1 MMDIPRV
8 FCHACRLAPWFGTL
22 RVVGSPGF
30 PARFVTA
37 APIREQTP
45 ATNQLFA
52 SSTNGVAPSGDCLH
66 TPLPSAPAGSGLKKL
81 DPKMMRRMFPTA
93 LALAAAAVLMPAH
106 AADPRKVDVLLIGG
120 GIMSSTLG
128 VWLNELEPTWS
139 IEMVERLDKVAE
151 ESSNGWNNAGTGH
164 SALAELNYT
173 PEKNGKVDIS
183 KAIEINEA
191 FQISR
196 QFWSHQVRNGVLKN
210 PRSFI
215 NSTPHMSFLW
225 GDENIAFLKRRY
237 EALKASPLFY
247 GMQYSED
254 PEQIRKWVPLMMEGR
269 DPQQKVAATWSPLG
283 TDVNFGEITRQFVGS
298 LQGKPNFSLQ
308 TSSEVRDITRNADGT
323 WRVAYKNLKSGTSTQ
338 TDAKFVFIGA
348 GGGALHLL
356 QKSGI
361 PEAREYGAFPVGGSF
376 LVTENP
382 NIAQMHLAKAYGK
395 ASVGAP
401 PMSVPHLDTRV
412 LDGKRVI
419 LFGPFATFST
429 KFLKEGS
436 YLDLLTST
444 NTHNVWPMTKVGVA
458 EYPLVEY
465 LAGQLMLSD
474 DERLAALKEYF
485 PNAKKEDW
493 RLWQAGQRVQIIKRD
508 ADKGGVLKLGTEI
521 VVSQDRSIAG
531 LLGASPG
538 ASTAA
543 PIMLSVLEKAFKDK
557 VASPAW
563 QAKIR
568 EVVPSYGTALNASPA
583 KVQEEWNYTAKML
596 QLAVPAPVIPA
607 TTAGVPPAGAPVTQQ
622 GPNGTRKMN
631 AATDMAL

>member
-1 MMDIPRV
+1 M
-8 FCHACRLAPWFGTL
+8 F
-22 RVVGSPGF
+22 
-30 PARFVTA
+30 
-37 APIREQTP
+37 
-45 ATNQLFA
+45 
-52 SSTNGVAPSGDCLH
+52 
-66 TPLPSAPAGSGLKKL
+66 KKL
-81 DPKMMRRMFPTA
+81 NTA
-93 LALAAAAVLMPAH
+93 LLGLALSMGITSAYAEEAK
-106 AADPRKVDVLLIGG
+106 KVDVLLIGG
-120 GIMSSTLG
+120 GIMSATLG
-128 VWLNELEPTWS
+128 VWLNELEPGLS
-139 IEMVERLDKVAE
+139 MEMVERLDGVAQ

-173 PEKNGKVDIS
+173 PEDDKGNVQIA
-183 KAIEINEA
+183 KAVEINEA

-196 QFWSHQVRNGVLKN
+196 QFWAWQVQQGVLKN

-215 NSTPHMSFLW
+215 NSTPHMSFVW
-225 GDENIAFLKRRY
+225 GDDNIKFLKKRY
-237 EALKASPLFY
+237 EALQASPLFA

-254 PEQIRKWVPLMMEGR
+254 PAVIKKWVPLMMEGR
-269 DPQQKVAATWSPLG
+269 DPNQKVAATWSPIG
-283 TDVNFGEITRQFVGS
+283 TDMNFGEITRQFVAH
-298 LQGKPNFSLQ
+298 LQ
-308 TSSEVRDITRNADGT
+308 TTPKFDLKLSSEVQDITKNEDGS
-323 WRVAYKNLKSGTSTQ
+323 WRVSYKNLKDGTETE

-361 PEAREYGAFPVGGSF
+361 PEAKEYAGFPVGGSF

-382 NIAQMHLAKAYGK
+382 TLAEQHLAKAYGK

-436 YLDLLTST
+436 YLDLLTT
-444 NTHNVWPMTKVGVA
+444 TTTHNVWPMTKVGIK

-474 DERLAALKEYF
+474 EDRLNALKEYF
-485 PNAKKEDW
+485 PNAKAEDW

-508 ADKGGVLKLGTEI
+508 EAAGGVLKLGTEI
-521 VVSQDRSIAG
+521 VASADGTIAG

-543 PIMLSVLEKAFKDK
+543 PIMLTVLQKVFKDK
-557 VASPAW
+557 VATPAW
-563 QAKIR
+563 QEKLRQI
-568 EVVPSYGTALNASPA
+568 VPSYGTQLNSNPA
-583 KVQEEWNYTAKML
+583 KVAEEWAYTAKVL
-596 QLAVPAPVIPA
+596 ELTPPPVIGQVAAPA
-607 TTAGVPPAGAPVTQQ
+607 AAPAAPAKA
-622 GPNGTRKMN
+622 PKAN

>member
-1 MMDIPRV
+1 M
-8 FCHACRLAPWFGTL
+8 F
-22 RVVGSPGF
+22 
-30 PARFVTA
+30 
-37 APIREQTP
+37 
-45 ATNQLFA
+45 
-52 SSTNGVAPSGDCLH
+52 
-66 TPLPSAPAGSGLKKL
+66 KK
-81 DPKMMRRMFPTA
+81 MNTA
-93 LALAAAAVLMPAH
+93 LLGLALSMGITSVH
-106 AADPRKVDVLLIGG
+106 AEEAKKVDVLLIGG
-120 GIMSSTLG
+120 GIMSATLG
-128 VWLNELEPTWS
+128 VWLNELEPGTS
-139 IEMVERLDKVAE
+139 MEMIERLDGVAL

-173 PEKNGKVDIS
+173 PEDEKGNVSIP
-183 KAIEINEA
+183 KAVEINEA

-196 QFWSHQVRNGVLKN
+196 QFWAWQVQQGVLKN

-215 NSTPHMSFLW
+215 NSTPHMSFVW
-225 GDENIAFLKRRY
+225 GDDNIKFLKKRY
-237 EALKASPLFY
+237 EALQASPLFA

-254 PEQIRKWVPLMMEGR
+254 PAVIKKWVPLMMEGR
-269 DPQQKVAATWSPLG
+269 DPNQKIAATWSPIG
-283 TDVNFGEITRQFVGS
+283 TDVNFGEITRQFVAH
-298 LQGKPNFSLQ
+298 LQ
-308 TSSEVRDITRNADGT
+308 TTPKFDLKLSSEVQDITKNEDGT
-323 WRVAYKNLKSGTSTQ
+323 WRVSYKNLKDGSKSE

-361 PEAREYGAFPVGGSF
+361 PEAKEYAGFPVGGSF

-382 NIAQMHLAKAYGK
+382 TIAEQHLAKAYGK

-436 YLDLLTST
+436 YLDLLTT
-444 NTHNVWPMTKVGVA
+444 TTTHNVWPMTKVGIK

-474 DERLAALKEYF
+474 EDRLNALKEYF
-485 PNAKKEDW
+485 PNAKAEDW

-508 ADKGGVLKLGTEI
+508 EAAGGVLKLGTEI
-521 VVSQDRSIAG
+521 VASADGTIAG

-543 PIMLSVLEKAFKDK
+543 PIMLTVLQKVFKDK

-563 QAKIR
+563 QEKLHQI
-568 EVVPSYGTALNASPA
+568 VPSYGTQLNGSPE
-583 KVQEEWNYTAKML
+583 KVAEEWAYTAKVL
-596 QLAVPAPVIPA
+596 QLTP
-607 TTAGVPPAGAPVTQQ
+607 PPAIGQVAAPAAA
-622 GPNGTRKMN
+622 PAEAPKAPKAN
-631 AATDMAL
+631 AASDMAL

>member
-1 MMDIPRV
+1 MNKGLLGLAMSMV
-8 FCHACRLAPWFGTL
+8 F
-22 RVVGSPGF
+22 
-30 PARFVTA
+30 
-37 APIREQTP
+37 
-45 ATNQLFA
+45 
-52 SSTNGVAPSGDCLH
+52 
-66 TPLPSAPAGSGLKKL
+66 
-81 DPKMMRRMFPTA
+81 
-93 LALAAAAVLMPAH
+93 MPVH
-106 AADPRKVDVLLIGG
+106 AAETKKVDVVLIGG

-128 VWLNELEPTWS
+128 VWLNELEPGMS
-139 IEMVERLDKVAE
+139 MEMVERLDGVAL

-173 PEKNGKVDIS
+173 PEDKNGKVEIP

-196 QFWSHQVRNGVLKN
+196 QFWAWQVKNGVLKD

-215 NSTPHMSFLW
+215 NSTPHMSFVW
-225 GDENIAFLKRRY
+225 GDDNIKFLKKRY
-237 EALKASPLFY
+237 EALQASPLFA

-254 PEQIRKWVPLMMEGR
+254 PAQIKQWVPLMMEGR
-269 DPQQKVAATWSPLG
+269 DPKQKIAATWSPLG
-283 TDVNFGEITRQFVGS
+283 TDVNFGEITRQFAGY
-298 LQGKPNFSLQ
+298 LQTKPNFSLKL
-308 TSSEVRDITRNADGT
+308 SSEVEDIARNEDGT
-323 WRVAYKNLKSGTSTQ
+323 WRVSYKNLKDGSETQ

-361 PEAREYGAFPVGGSF
+361 PEAREYAGFPVGGSF

-382 NIAQMHLAKAYGK
+382 TVAQQNLAKAYGK

-436 YLDLLTST
+436 YFDLLTST
-444 NTHNVWPMTKVGVA
+444 TTHNVWPMTKVGI
-458 EYPLVEY
+458 EQYPLVEY

-474 DERLAALKEYF
+474 KDRMNALKEYF
-485 PNAKKEDW
+485 PNAKDEDW

-508 ADKGGVLKLGTEI
+508 EEKGGVLKLGTEI
-521 VVSQDRSIAG
+521 VASQDGSIAG

-543 PIMLSVLEKAFKDK
+543 PIMLSVLEKVFKDK

-563 QAKIR
+563 QEKLHQI
-568 EVVPSYGTALNASPA
+568 VPSYGTKLNDDPARVAEEWAYTSKVLQLDPPPAINPDLAPAATPAAPA
-583 KVQEEWNYTAKML
+583 KPIPSN
-596 QLAVPAPVIPA
+596 PAA
-607 TTAGVPPAGAPVTQQ
+607 
-622 GPNGTRKMN
+622 
-631 AATDMAL
+631 DMAL

>member
-1 MMDIPRV
+1 M
-8 FCHACRLAPWFGTL
+8 F
-22 RVVGSPGF
+22 
-30 PARFVTA
+30 
-37 APIREQTP
+37 
-45 ATNQLFA
+45 
-52 SSTNGVAPSGDCLH
+52 
-66 TPLPSAPAGSGLKKL
+66 KKVN
-81 DPKMMRRMFPTA
+81 TA
-93 LALAAAAVLMPAH
+93 LLGLALSLGMTTAQAEEA
-106 AADPRKVDVLLIGG
+106 RKVDVLLIGG
-120 GIMSSTLG
+120 GIMSATLG
-128 VWLNELEPTWS
+128 VWLNELEPGTS
-139 IEMVERLDKVAE
+139 MEMIERLDGVAL

-173 PEKNGKVDIS
+173 PEDDKGNVSIP
-183 KAIEINEA
+183 KAVEINEA

-196 QFWSHQVRNGVLKN
+196 QFWAWQVQQGVLKN

-215 NSTPHMSFLW
+215 NSTPHMSFVW
-225 GDENIAFLKRRY
+225 GDDNIKFLKKRY
-237 EALKASPLFY
+237 EALQASPLFA

-254 PEQIRKWVPLMMEGR
+254 PAVIKKWVPLMMEGR
-269 DPQQKVAATWSPLG
+269 DPNQKVAATWSPIG
-283 TDVNFGEITRQFVGS
+283 TDVNFGEITRQFVAH
-298 LQGKPNFSLQ
+298 LQ
-308 TSSEVRDITRNADGT
+308 TTPKFDLKLSSEVQDITRNADGS
-323 WRVAYKNLKSGTSTQ
+323 WRVSYKNLKDGSKSE

-361 PEAREYGAFPVGGSF
+361 PEAKEYAGFPVGGSF

-382 NIAQMHLAKAYGK
+382 TIAEQHLAKAYGK

-436 YLDLLTST
+436 YLDLLTT
-444 NTHNVWPMTKVGVA
+444 TTTHNVWPMTKVGIK

-474 DERLAALKEYF
+474 EDRLDALKEYF
-485 PNAKKEDW
+485 PNAKAEDW

-508 ADKGGVLKLGTEI
+508 EAAGGVLKLGTEI
-521 VVSQDRSIAG
+521 VASQDGSIAG

-543 PIMLSVLEKAFKDK
+543 PIMLTVLQKVFKDK
-557 VASPAW
+557 VATPAW
-563 QAKIR
+563 QEKLHQI
-568 EVVPSYGTALNASPA
+568 VPSYGTQLNANPQ
-583 KVQEEWNYTAKML
+583 KVAEEWAYTAKVL
-596 QLAVPAPVIPA
+596 ELTP
-607 TTAGVPPAGAPVTQQ
+607 PPAIGQAVAPAVEAEKAKA
-622 GPNGTRKMN
+622 PKEN
-631 AATDMAL
+631 AAADMAL

>member
-1 MMDIPRV
+1 
-8 FCHACRLAPWFGTL
+8 
-22 RVVGSPGF
+22 
-30 PARFVTA
+30 
-37 APIREQTP
+37 
-45 ATNQLFA
+45 
-52 SSTNGVAPSGDCLH
+52 
-66 TPLPSAPAGSGLKKL
+66 
-81 DPKMMRRMFPTA
+81 MFRKVNTA
-93 LALAAAAVLMPAH
+93 LLGLALSIGITSAYAAETK
-106 AADPRKVDVLLIGG
+106 KVDVLLIGG

-128 VWLNELEPTWS
+128 VWLNELEPDWS
-139 IEMVERLDKVAE
+139 MEMVERLDGVAE

-164 SALAELNYT
+164 SALAKLNYT
-173 PEKNGKVDIS
+173 PEDKNGKVEIP

-196 QFWSHQVRNGVLKN
+196 QFWAWQVQNGVLKS

-215 NSTPHMSFLW
+215 NSTPHMSFVW
-225 GDENIAFLKRRY
+225 GDDNIKFLKKRY
-237 EALKASPLFY
+237 EALQASPLFA

-254 PEQIRKWVPLMMEGR
+254 PVQIKKWVPLMMEGR
-269 DPQQKVAATWSPLG
+269 DPAQKVAATWTPLG
-283 TDVNFGEITRQFVGS
+283 TDVNFGEITRQFVAH
-298 LQGKPNFSLQ
+298 LQTTPKFSLKL
-308 TSSEVRDITRNADGT
+308 SSEVQEITRNKDGS
-323 WRVAYKNLKSGTSTQ
+323 WRVTYKNLKDGTETE

-361 PEAREYGAFPVGGSF
+361 PEAKEYAGFPVGGSF

-382 NIAQMHLAKAYGK
+382 AIAAQHLAKAYGK

-429 KFLKEGS
+429 KFLKQGS
-436 YLDLLTST
+436 YFDLLTST
-444 NTHNVWPMTKVGVA
+444 TLHNVWPMTKVGI
-458 EYPLVEY
+458 EQYPLVEY

-474 DERLAALKEYF
+474 EDRLNALKEYF
-485 PNAKKEDW
+485 PNAKAEDW

-508 ADKGGVLKLGTEI
+508 EEKGGALKLGTE
-521 VVSQDRSIAG
+521 VVSSQDGTIAG

-543 PIMLSVLEKAFKDK
+543 PIMLTVLEKVFKDK

-563 QAKIR
+563 QKKLHQI
-568 EVVPSYGTALNASPA
+568 VPSYGTQLNGSPERVA
-583 KVQEEWNYTAKML
+583 QEWAYTAKVL
-596 QLAVPAPVIPA
+596 QLDPPPVIGNVVVPQEAAKPKAQQESNPA
-607 TTAGVPPAGAPVTQQ
+607 A
-622 GPNGTRKMN
+622 
-631 AATDMAL
+631 DMAL

>member
-1 MMDIPRV
+1 M
-8 FCHACRLAPWFGTL
+8 F
-22 RVVGSPGF
+22 
-30 PARFVTA
+30 
-37 APIREQTP
+37 
-45 ATNQLFA
+45 
-52 SSTNGVAPSGDCLH
+52 
-66 TPLPSAPAGSGLKKL
+66 KKL
-81 DPKMMRRMFPTA
+81 NTA
-93 LALAAAAVLMPAH
+93 LLGLALSMGITSAYAEAK
-106 AADPRKVDVLLIGG
+106 KVDVLLIGG
-120 GIMSSTLG
+120 GIMSATLG
-128 VWLNELEPTWS
+128 VWLNELEPDLS
-139 IEMVERLDKVAE
+139 MEMVERLDGVAQ

-173 PEKNGKVDIS
+173 PEDDKGNVQIA
-183 KAIEINEA
+183 KAVEINEA

-196 QFWSHQVRNGVLKN
+196 QFWAWQVQQGVLKN

-215 NSTPHMSFLW
+215 NSTPHMSFVW
-225 GDENIAFLKRRY
+225 GDDNIKFLKKRY
-237 EALKASPLFY
+237 EALQASPLFA

-254 PEQIRKWVPLMMEGR
+254 PAVIKKWVPLMMEGR
-269 DPQQKVAATWSPLG
+269 DPNQKVAATWSPIG
-283 TDVNFGEITRQFVGS
+283 TDMNFGEITRQFVAH
-298 LQGKPNFSLQ
+298 LQ
-308 TSSEVRDITRNADGT
+308 TTPKFDLKLSSEVQDITKNADGS
-323 WRVAYKNLKSGTSTQ
+323 WRVSYKNLKDGTKTE

-361 PEAREYGAFPVGGSF
+361 PEAQEYAGFPVGGSF
-376 LVTENP
+376 LVTDNP
-382 NIAQMHLAKAYGK
+382 TIAEQHLAKAYGK

-436 YLDLLTST
+436 YLDLLTT
-444 NTHNVWPMTKVGVA
+444 TTTHNVWPMTRVGIK

-474 DERLAALKEYF
+474 EDRLNALKEYF
-485 PNAKKEDW
+485 PNAKAEDW

-508 ADKGGVLKLGTEI
+508 EAAGGVLKLGTEI
-521 VVSQDRSIAG
+521 VASADGTIAG

-543 PIMLSVLEKAFKDK
+543 PIMLTVLQKVFKDK
-557 VASPAW
+557 VATPAW
-563 QAKIR
+563 QEKLHQI
-568 EVVPSYGTALNASPA
+568 VPSYGTQLNSSPE
-583 KVQEEWNYTAKML
+583 KVAQEWAYTAKVL
-596 QLAVPAPVIPA
+596 ELTPPPVIGQAAAPA
-607 TTAGVPPAGAPVTQQ
+607 APAEKPKAV
-622 GPNGTRKMN
+622 KEN

>member
-1 MMDIPRV
+1 M
-8 FCHACRLAPWFGTL
+8 F
-22 RVVGSPGF
+22 
-30 PARFVTA
+30 
-37 APIREQTP
+37 
-45 ATNQLFA
+45 
-52 SSTNGVAPSGDCLH
+52 
-66 TPLPSAPAGSGLKKL
+66 KK
-81 DPKMMRRMFPTA
+81 MNTA
-93 LALAAAAVLMPAH
+93 LLGLALSMGITSVH
-106 AADPRKVDVLLIGG
+106 AEEAKKVDVLLIGG
-120 GIMSSTLG
+120 GIMSATLG
-128 VWLNELEPTWS
+128 VWLNELEPGTS
-139 IEMVERLDKVAE
+139 MEMIERLDGVAL

-173 PEKNGKVDIS
+173 PEDDKGNVQIP
-183 KAIEINEA
+183 KAVEINEA

-196 QFWSHQVRNGVLKN
+196 QFWAWQVQQGVLKN

-215 NSTPHMSFLW
+215 NSTPHMSFVW
-225 GDENIAFLKRRY
+225 GDDNIKFLKKRY
-237 EALKASPLFY
+237 EALQASPLFA

-254 PEQIRKWVPLMMEGR
+254 PAVIKKWVPLMMEGR
-269 DPQQKVAATWSPLG
+269 DPNQKVAATWSPIG
-283 TDVNFGEITRQFVGS
+283 TDVNFGEITRQFVAH
-298 LQGKPNFSLQ
+298 LQ
-308 TSSEVRDITRNADGT
+308 TTPKFDLKLSSEVQDITKNDDGS
-323 WRVAYKNLKSGTSTQ
+323 WRVSYKNLKDGSKTE

-361 PEAREYGAFPVGGSF
+361 PEAKEYAGFPVGGSF

-382 NIAQMHLAKAYGK
+382 TIAEQHLAKAYGK

-436 YLDLLTST
+436 YLDLLTT
-444 NTHNVWPMTKVGVA
+444 TTTHNVWPMTKVGIK

-474 DERLAALKEYF
+474 EDRLNALKEYF
-485 PNAKKEDW
+485 PNAKAEDW

-508 ADKGGVLKLGTEI
+508 EAAGGVLKLGTEI
-521 VVSQDRSIAG
+521 VASQDGTIAG

-543 PIMLSVLEKAFKDK
+543 PIMLTVLQKVFKDK

-563 QAKIR
+563 QEKLHQI
-568 EVVPSYGTALNASPA
+568 VPSYGTQLNGSPE
-583 KVQEEWNYTAKML
+583 KVAEEWAYTAKVL
-596 QLAVPAPVIPA
+596 QLTP
-607 TTAGVPPAGAPVTQQ
+607 PPAIGQMAAPAAA
-622 GPNGTRKMN
+622 PAAPAKAPKAN

>member
-1 MMDIPRV
+1 M
-8 FCHACRLAPWFGTL
+8 F
-22 RVVGSPGF
+22 
-30 PARFVTA
+30 
-37 APIREQTP
+37 
-45 ATNQLFA
+45 
-52 SSTNGVAPSGDCLH
+52 
-66 TPLPSAPAGSGLKKL
+66 KK
-81 DPKMMRRMFPTA
+81 MNTA
-93 LALAAAAVLMPAH
+93 LLGLALSMGITSVH
-106 AADPRKVDVLLIGG
+106 AAEAKKVDVLLIGG
-120 GIMSSTLG
+120 GIMSATLG
-128 VWLNELEPTWS
+128 VWLNELEPGTS
-139 IEMVERLDKVAE
+139 MEMIERLDGVAL

-173 PEKNGKVDIS
+173 PEDDKGNVQIP
-183 KAIEINEA
+183 KAVEINEA

-196 QFWSHQVRNGVLKN
+196 QFWAWQVQQGVLKN

-215 NSTPHMSFLW
+215 NSTPHMSFVW
-225 GDENIAFLKRRY
+225 GDDNIKFLKKRY
-237 EALKASPLFY
+237 EALQASPLFA

-254 PEQIRKWVPLMMEGR
+254 PAVIKKWVPLMMEGR
-269 DPQQKVAATWSPLG
+269 DPNQKIAATWSPIG
-283 TDVNFGEITRQFVGS
+283 TDVNFGEITRQFVAH
-298 LQGKPNFSLQ
+298 LQ
-308 TSSEVRDITRNADGT
+308 TTPKFDLKLSSEVQDITKNDDGT
-323 WRVAYKNLKSGTSTQ
+323 WRVSYKNLKDGTKSE

-361 PEAREYGAFPVGGSF
+361 PEAKEYAGFPVGGSF

-382 NIAQMHLAKAYGK
+382 TLAEQHLAKAYGK

-436 YLDLLTST
+436 YLDLLTT
-444 NTHNVWPMTKVGVA
+444 TTTHNVWPMTKVGIK

-474 DERLAALKEYF
+474 EDRLNALKEYF
-485 PNAKKEDW
+485 PNAKAEDW

-508 ADKGGVLKLGTEI
+508 EAAGGVLKLGTEI
-521 VVSQDRSIAG
+521 VASQDGTIAG

-543 PIMLSVLEKAFKDK
+543 PIMLTVLQKVFKDK

-563 QAKIR
+563 QEKLHQI
-568 EVVPSYGTALNASPA
+568 VPSYGTQLNGSPE
-583 KVQEEWNYTAKML
+583 KVAQEWAYTAKVL
-596 QLAVPAPVIPA
+596 QLTP
-607 TTAGVPPAGAPVTQQ
+607 PPAIGQVAAPAAA
-622 GPNGTRKMN
+622 PAAADKAKAPKAN
-631 AATDMAL
+631 AASDMAL

>member
-1 MMDIPRV
+1 M
-8 FCHACRLAPWFGTL
+8 F
-22 RVVGSPGF
+22 
-30 PARFVTA
+30 
-37 APIREQTP
+37 
-45 ATNQLFA
+45 
-52 SSTNGVAPSGDCLH
+52 
-66 TPLPSAPAGSGLKKL
+66 KK
-81 DPKMMRRMFPTA
+81 MNTA
-93 LALAAAAVLMPAH
+93 LLGLALSMGITSVH
-106 AADPRKVDVLLIGG
+106 AEEAKKVDVLLIGG
-120 GIMSSTLG
+120 GIMSATLG
-128 VWLNELEPTWS
+128 VWLNELEPGTS
-139 IEMVERLDKVAE
+139 MEMIERLDGVAL

-173 PEKNGKVDIS
+173 PEDDKGNVSIP
-183 KAIEINEA
+183 KAVEINEA

-196 QFWSHQVRNGVLKN
+196 QFWAWQVQQGVLKN

-215 NSTPHMSFLW
+215 NSTPHMSFVW
-225 GDENIAFLKRRY
+225 GDDNIKFLKKRY
-237 EALKASPLFY
+237 EALQASPLFA

-254 PEQIRKWVPLMMEGR
+254 PAQIAKWVPLMMEGR
-269 DPQQKVAATWSPLG
+269 DPNQKIAATWSPIG
-283 TDVNFGEITRQFVGS
+283 TDVNFGEITRQFVAH
-298 LQGKPNFSLQ
+298 LQ
-308 TSSEVRDITRNADGT
+308 TTPKFDLKLSSEVQDITKNEDGS
-323 WRVAYKNLKSGTSTQ
+323 WRVSYKNLKDGSKSE

-361 PEAREYGAFPVGGSF
+361 PEAKEYAGFPVGGSF

-382 NIAQMHLAKAYGK
+382 TIAEQHLAKAYGK

-436 YLDLLTST
+436 YLDLLTT
-444 NTHNVWPMTKVGVA
+444 TTTHNVWPMTKVGIK

-474 DERLAALKEYF
+474 EDRLNALKEYF
-485 PNAKKEDW
+485 PNAKAEDW

-508 ADKGGVLKLGTEI
+508 EAAGGVLKLGTEI
-521 VVSQDRSIAG
+521 VASADGTIVG

-543 PIMLSVLEKAFKDK
+543 PIMLTVLQKVFKDK

-563 QAKIR
+563 QEKLHQI
-568 EVVPSYGTALNASPA
+568 VPSYGTQLNGSPE
-583 KVQEEWNYTAKML
+583 KVAQEWAYTAKVL
-596 QLAVPAPVIPA
+596 QLTP
-607 TTAGVPPAGAPVTQQ
+607 PPAIGQVAAPAAA
-622 GPNGTRKMN
+622 PAEAPKAPKAN

>member
-1 MMDIPRV
+1 M
-8 FCHACRLAPWFGTL
+8 F
-22 RVVGSPGF
+22 
-30 PARFVTA
+30 
-37 APIREQTP
+37 
-45 ATNQLFA
+45 
-52 SSTNGVAPSGDCLH
+52 
-66 TPLPSAPAGSGLKKL
+66 KKL
-81 DPKMMRRMFPTA
+81 NTA
-93 LALAAAAVLMPAH
+93 LLGLALSMGITSAYAEEAK
-106 AADPRKVDVLLIGG
+106 KVDVLLIGG
-120 GIMSSTLG
+120 GIMSATLG
-128 VWLNELEPTWS
+128 VWLNELEPGLS
-139 IEMVERLDKVAE
+139 MEMVERLDGVAQ

-173 PEKNGKVDIS
+173 PEDDKGNVQIA
-183 KAIEINEA
+183 KAVEINEA

-196 QFWSHQVRNGVLKN
+196 QFWAWQVQQGVLKN

-215 NSTPHMSFLW
+215 NSTPHMSFVW
-225 GDENIAFLKRRY
+225 GDDNIKFLKKRY
-237 EALKASPLFY
+237 EALQASPLFA

-254 PEQIRKWVPLMMEGR
+254 PAVIKKWVPLMMEGR
-269 DPQQKVAATWSPLG
+269 DPNQKIAATWSPLG
-283 TDVNFGEITRQFVGS
+283 TDMNFGEITRQFAAH
-298 LQGKPNFSLQ
+298 LQTKPNFDLKL
-308 TSSEVRDITRNADGT
+308 SSEVQDITKNADGT
-323 WRVAYKNLKSGTSTQ
+323 WRVSYKNLKDGTKTE

-361 PEAREYGAFPVGGSF
+361 PEAKEYAGFPVGGSF

-382 NIAQMHLAKAYGK
+382 TIAEQHLAKAYGK

-444 NTHNVWPMTKVGVA
+444 TTHNIWPMTKVGIR

-474 DERLAALKEYF
+474 DDRFKALQEYF
-485 PNAKKEDW
+485 PNAKQSDW

-508 ADKGGVLKLGTEI
+508 EEQGGVLKLGTE
-521 VVSQDRSIAG
+521 VVSSADNTIAG

-543 PIMLSVLEKAFKDK
+543 PIMLTVLQKVFKDK
-557 VASPAW
+557 VATPEW
-563 QAKIR
+563 QAKLHQI
-568 EVVPSYGTALNASPA
+568 VPSYGTKLNDSPEAVA
-583 KVQEEWNYTAKML
+583 KEWAYTANIL
-596 QLAVPAPVIPA
+596 QLPAPPAIPQQAAPKA
-607 TTAGVPPAGAPVTQQ
+607 TEAAKPAAEPSK
-622 GPNGTRKMN
+622 P
-631 AATDMAL
+631 ASDLAL

>member
-1 MMDIPRV
+1 M
-8 FCHACRLAPWFGTL
+8 F
-22 RVVGSPGF
+22 
-30 PARFVTA
+30 
-37 APIREQTP
+37 
-45 ATNQLFA
+45 
-52 SSTNGVAPSGDCLH
+52 
-66 TPLPSAPAGSGLKKL
+66 KK
-81 DPKMMRRMFPTA
+81 MNTA
-93 LALAAAAVLMPAH
+93 LLGLALSMGITSVQAEEAK
-106 AADPRKVDVLLIGG
+106 KVDVLLIGG
-120 GIMSSTLG
+120 GIMSATLG
-128 VWLNELEPTWS
+128 VWLNELEPGTS
-139 IEMVERLDKVAE
+139 MEMIERLDGVAQ

-173 PEKNGKVDIS
+173 PEDDKGNVQIP
-183 KAIEINEA
+183 KAVEINEA

-196 QFWSHQVRNGVLKN
+196 QFWAWQVQQGVLKN

-215 NSTPHMSFLW
+215 NSTPHMSFVW
-225 GDENIAFLKRRY
+225 GDDNIKFLKKRY
-237 EALKASPLFY
+237 EALQASPLFA

-254 PEQIRKWVPLMMEGR
+254 PAVIKKWVPLMMEGR
-269 DPQQKVAATWSPLG
+269 DPNQKIAATWSPIG
-283 TDVNFGEITRQFVGS
+283 TDVNFGEITRQFVAH
-298 LQGKPNFSLQ
+298 LQ
-308 TSSEVRDITRNADGT
+308 TTPKFDLKLSSEVQDITRNEDGS
-323 WRVAYKNLKSGTSTQ
+323 WRVSYKNLKDGKKSE

-361 PEAREYGAFPVGGSF
+361 PEAREYAGFPVGGSF

-382 NIAQMHLAKAYGK
+382 TLAEQHLAKAYGK

-436 YLDLLTST
+436 YLDLLST
-444 NTHNVWPMTKVGVA
+444 TTTHNVWPMTKVGIK

-474 DERLAALKEYF
+474 EDRLDALKEYF
-485 PNAKKEDW
+485 PNAKAEDW

-508 ADKGGVLKLGTEI
+508 EAAGGVLKLGTEI
-521 VVSQDRSIAG
+521 VASQDGSIAG

-543 PIMLSVLEKAFKDK
+543 PIMLTVLQKVFKDK

-563 QAKIR
+563 QEKLHQI
-568 EVVPSYGTALNASPA
+568 VPSYGTQLNGSPE
-583 KVQEEWNYTAKML
+583 KVAEEWAYTAKVL
-596 QLAVPAPVIPA
+596 ELTPPPVIGQAAVPAAPA
-607 TTAGVPPAGAPVTQQ
+607 AAEQPKAV
-622 GPNGTRKMN
+622 KEN
-631 AATDMAL
+631 AASDMAL